1 MQLRRATRKPWQT
14 PHNIHPQTVA
24 HCHSGF
30 KPTLFANVVKLTVKL
45 ARLPRES
52 PSRSAPAAPSP
63 PWARSSR
70 PCGPC
75 PGHAPQAAPRV
86 GRRGFARRR
95 RGIPRPRKERCAGA
109 RRDVV
114 VRGSGGAAVEGA
126 VARRLQVSKNVD
138 VDLRRT
144 STPPSLYNSRRY
156 CRGGSGMRG
165 LEEQRGHAKNAAPR
179 HPNLPRLH
187 ITSLWAEQCGPHS
200 GPRRRAADG
209 GAEAAAPLLNAT
221 PSLLRPD
228 FTLARIAGPIAGPL
242 PKAGPLDNDIF
253 VLRQNALFLCKI
265 EYPA

>member
-1 MQLRRATRKPWQT
+1 MRPLSRSRT
-14 PHNIHPQTVA
+14 PGRSARGP
-24 HCHSGF
+24 
-30 KPTLFANVVKLTVKL
+30 
-45 ARLPRES
+45 ARLCT
-52 PSRSAPAAPSP
+52 PSARHSAASQRALRGGTARRS
-63 PWARSSR
+63 
-70 PCGPC
+70 GP
-75 PGHAPQAAPRV
+75 GQ
-86 GRRGFARRR
+86 RRGSC
-95 RGIPRPRKERCAGA
+95 GG
-109 RRDVV
+109 
-114 VRGSGGAAVEGA
+114 GSSEAAVEGA
-126 VARRLQVSKNVD
+126 EARRLQVSKNVD